1 MRQSVSSLCSTL
13 FLPFPLFVLCVVSPI
28 CRPPSLRPSFVPCCR
43 LVCVLRRSLP
53 RFLPN
58 LRLYNFAAAP
68 VPPTLAGLR
77 SRLGRLLIGHLF
89 LMGRWS
95 PGLTRRPS
103 HRSLYPLSASSVCAS
118 LCLLLI
124 LAGLALKTRRTPSF
138 LSASPV
144 PVSEG
149 KKGGCVESRRA
160 ECECVRRVTER

>member
-1 MRQSVSSLCSTL
+1 MLCLPSAATPLSVLLLSLAV
-13 FLPFPLFVLCVVSPI
+13 VLCASYVAP
-28 CRPPSLRPSFVPCCR
+28 CPPG
-43 LVCVLRRSLP
+43 
-53 RFLPN
+53 FLPN